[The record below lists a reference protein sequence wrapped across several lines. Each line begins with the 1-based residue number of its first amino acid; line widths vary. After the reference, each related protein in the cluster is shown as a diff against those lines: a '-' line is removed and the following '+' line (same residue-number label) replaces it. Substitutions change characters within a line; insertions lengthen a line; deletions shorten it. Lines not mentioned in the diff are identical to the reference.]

1 MDRTTRTYFT
11 LNVGDM
17 ARAVAF
23 YRAVV
28 GAPVVR
34 YESDQISELKLGP
47 ATVALH
53 AGGNPRES
61 GLVVE
66 VPDLDAAI
74 SAVPRMGGMVI
85 SGPYA
90 SADGSRAADVNDS
103 EGNGL
108 TLAGAA

>member
-1 MDRTTRTYFT
+1 M

-28 GAPVVR
+28 GPVVR
-34 YESDQISELKLGP
+34 YESEQLSELKLGP

-53 AGGNPRES
+53 AGGGHPRES

-66 VPDLDAAI
+66 VADLDLACA
-74 SAVPRMGGMVI
+74 AVPQMGGAVVN
-85 SGPYA
+85 GPYA
-90 SADGSRAADVNDS
+90 GSDDVRLVDIHDS
-103 EGNGL
+103 EGNGF
-108 TLAGAA
+108 TLSGS